1 MIILENRFFSLRSA
15 VCFLVEGGII
25 IFSVVASFV
34 IFHGRSTAIVS
45 MGDVVARGLVITFF
59 CQTCM
64 YLLDLYDLKLSQ
76 TWGEMFFALTIAVG
90 FVCVGIGLLSYAIP
104 KFGVAGNMYY
114 LSILIASVLLLIWRF
129 LFEIYITRIAPQET
143 ILIVGTGEVAR
154 LVGQE
159 VKKRQRLGFRLV
171 GFIGAPAQTN
181 NDSVGEVGKV
191 LGDPTQMDSIVKK
204 YDIRKVVVA
213 ITERRGEYPVKEM
226 LALRVGGQQVV
237 EWPVFFEKLSGRIP
251 IDSLAP
257 SFFIFNE
264 GFRKSRILLA
274 IRRVVS
280 AIVAA
285 LALVVL
291 LPVFLVIAILI
302 MLDSPGPVI
311 YSQTRVGQNGKPIR
325 IYKFR
330 SMRNDAELN
339 GGAIWAVRD
348 DPRVTNVGRSI
359 RKTRIDELP
368 QLFNVF
374 KGELDFVGPRPERPE
389 FVEKLQRLIPYYSL
403 RHTVKPGIT
412 GWAQVM
418 FDYSG
423 TFEESKE
430 KLQYDLFYIKNM
442 SVKLDLLILFHT
454 MKIVILGRGSR

>member
-285 LALVVL
+285 LTLVIL

-330 SMRNDAELN
+330 SMRNDAELD
-339 GGAIWAVRD
+339 GGAIWAVKD